1 MRFAKLLFSL
11 LPLVPL
17 FFGAGCSKS
26 SPSADPN
33 VLRVGLDPTY
43 PPFEMRDSAGNL
55 TGVSVDLANA
65 IGSRME
71 KKVELVPMDF
81 QGLLPALQTG
91 KIDLII
97 SSMTATEERAKQVA
111 FSTPYAENGLCLLV
125 PASST
130 LTGIEGLDV
139 PGKTVVVR
147 TGTTGHVY
155 AVKNIRQAKVIPQE
169 LSEACA
175 NEVINGNVDAF
186 LYDQLSVLEYAARH
200 PDKVKALARSF
211 QKEPW
216 AVAMKKSDTALL
228 EKVNAAL
235 AAMKSSGPLVEAFD
249 KYPVLKERRDQLA
262 TQGQPFIFTT
272 GPDSGK

>member
-17 FFGAGCSKS
+17 FFGTGCSQS
-26 SPSADPN
+26 SPPADPSI
-33 VLRVGLDPTY
+33 LRVGLDPTY
-43 PPFEMRDSAGNL
+43 PPFEMRDAAGNL
-55 TGVSVDLANA
+55 TGVSVDLAQA
-65 IGSRME
+65 IGNHLD
-71 KKVELVPMDF
+71 KKVEFIPMDF

-111 FSTPYAENGLCLLV
+111 FSSPYAENGLCLLV
-125 PASST
+125 PAGST
-130 LTGIEGLDV
+130 LSGIEGLDA
-139 PGKTVVVR
+139 PGKTMVVR
-147 TGTTGHVY
+147 TGTTGHLY

-200 PDKVKALARSF
+200 PDKVKALASSF
-211 QKEPW
+211 QKESW
-216 AVAMKKSDTALL
+216 AVAMRKSDTALL

-235 AAMKSSGPLVEAFD
+235 AAMKTNGPLIEAFD
-249 KYPVLKERRDQLA
+249 KYPILKERRDQLA
-262 TQGQPFIFTT
+262 AQGQPFIFTT
-272 GPDSGK
+272 SPDSGK

>member
-1 MRFAKLLFSL
+1 MSFSTRIFSL
-11 LPLVPL
+11 FAFIPL
-17 FFGAGCSKS
+17 FFGAGCSQS
-26 SPSADPN
+26 SPPADPS

-43 PPFEMRDSAGNL
+43 PPFEMRDAAGNL
-55 TGVSVDLANA
+55 TGVSIDLAQA
-65 IGSRME
+65 IGNHLD
-71 KKVELVPMDF
+71 KKVEFVPMDF

-97 SSMTATEERAKQVA
+97 SSMTATDERAKQVA
-111 FSTPYAENGLCLLV
+111 FSTPYVENGLCLLV

-147 TGTTGHVY
+147 TGTTGHLY

-200 PDKVKALARSF
+200 PDKVKALARPF

-216 AVAMKKSDTALL
+216 AVAMRKSDTALL
-228 EKVNAAL
+228 EKVNGAL
-235 AAMKSSGPLVEAFD
+235 TALNTSGPLLEAFD
-249 KYPVLKERRDQLA
+249 KYPVLKERRAQLA
-262 TQGQPFIFTT
+262 AQGQPFIFLTAQ
-272 GPDSGK
+272 DAGK